1 MTIKCEK
8 CGEELLGAV
17 NRCWRCGTKVELG
30 VPASPPPPST
40 GSVPGHVA
48 APPTAEPGGDV
59 VVAELVQPP
68 PGKDA
73 HPQPQAATISRPR
86 PPNLR
91 RLSAAQGGA
100 IAALVLG
107 LMSVVAGF
115 YTVLAAI
122 PAALGLALG
131 AWGLFSPRRGP
142 AILGLLLCFLAL
154 ATASVNGAVS
164 LYKQAYGHAPWEAP
178 AEPAEPEF

>member
-1 MTIKCEK
+1 MALKCEK

-30 VPASPPPPST
+30 VPAAAHPPPSP
-40 GSVPGHVA
+40 VARPPA
-48 APPTAEPGGDV
+48 APPAEEPGEDV
-59 VVAELVQPP
+59 VLAALVQPP
-68 PGKDA
+68 ARKETAPPSPVA
-73 HPQPQAATISRPR
+73 PITPPR
-86 PPNLR
+86 SSHLR
-91 RLSAAQGGA
+91 RLTAAQGGA
-100 IAALVLG
+100 VAALVLG
-107 LMSVVAGF
+107 LMSVVASF
-115 YTVLAAI
+115 YTELAAI
-122 PAALGLALG
+122 PAALGLGLG

-154 ATASVNGAVS
+154 AIASFTGAVS